1 MYGTTV
7 ELYAVKVNRT
17 VISNNNNDNSN
28 KKKSRWV
35 FTEPLSLRDGAKFNY
50 HFLGL

>member
-28 KKKSRWV
+28 KKKV
-35 FTEPLSLRDGAKFNY
+35 AGYLQSLFRYAMELKFNY